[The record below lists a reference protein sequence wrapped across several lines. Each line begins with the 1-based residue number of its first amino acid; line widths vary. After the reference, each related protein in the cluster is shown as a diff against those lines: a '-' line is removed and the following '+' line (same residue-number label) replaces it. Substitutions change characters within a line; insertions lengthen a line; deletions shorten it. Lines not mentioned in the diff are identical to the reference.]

1 MKAIERLTIRN
12 FRNIKAAEY
21 HFGERTAIRG
31 RNHIGK
37 TNALQALYWVLTD
50 TMLENT
56 NDFDTIIPHDDSR
69 ALTEVTVT
77 FEDGTTFGKTYREKW
92 TKTRGS
98 DTETLTGHETC
109 FYFNGTLIKTKAEA
123 TSILKNLVFEEATT
137 AIMKYPMVDMTK
149 AVTNPLYL
157 FGQEEWKAARQFIIA
172 MVGDVSDDAIFA
184 AHPELASIRD
194 DLRSMNGHADMLAKK
209 YADSLKALKAQLTQ
223 VSTNQDFSAKKME
236 DNRVSDE
243 EARAAKKV
251 IEDIQ
256 EGLEQVREG
265 AKNAENPLLT
275 QKKHEVDAMQ
285 NEIATLQRE
294 IAEDENKHFETYTM
308 ERQNAMNDWSKQCNK
323 VNEIQADIDRLTRG
337 KSETEMKI
345 ASTEQELELAKQ
357 KKQRLY
363 DQYKEIKARE
373 FHFKET
379 VCPHC
384 GAVINSED
392 EEKARQEFENR
403 NNGDAVD
410 CIARGRACAT
420 EISRLE
426 AEVEA
431 YRRKLTESSDSTI
444 AQLQNELASASQ
456 KRELKKQFLD
466 SILPYRSPRH
476 DELDRMRAEKVKLEG
491 EARQIAASENNNAD
505 TLINQYL
512 QAKEGAKTSA
522 QTVLD
527 RKAVYE
533 SARADFENL
542 KNERT
547 IINHSLTVTDEKKES
562 MKQFIIAKL
571 HMINASTAR
580 VFPDIEFV
588 LIEPNIKEGSFN
600 EVCYPLI
607 KGKKT
612 PFINGSNSERIMTGI
627 AIINDIRKFLEL
639 PKAAIIF
646 DEGETLDSWSIGAIE
661 TDSQIVTTVVDD
673 NYSEPTAVLI
683 R

>member
-12 FRNIKAAEY
+12 FRNIKTAEY

-56 NDFDTIIPHDDSR
+56 NDFDTIVPHDDNR

-137 AIMKYPMVDMTK
+137 TVMKYPMVDMTK
-149 AVTNPLYL
+149 TVTNPLYL

-172 MVGDVSDDAIFA
+172 MVGDVSDDAIFD

-243 EARAAKKV
+243 EAKAAKKV

-256 EGLEQVREG
+256 QGLEQVREG
-265 AKNAENPLLT
+265 AKNAESPLLT
-275 QKKHEVDAMQ
+275 QKKNEVDAMADR
-285 NEIATLQRE
+285 ITTLQRE

-363 DQYKEIKARE
+363 EQYKEIKARE

-384 GAVINSED
+384 GAVINADD

-410 CIARGRACAT
+410 CVARGRATAT

-426 AEVEA
+426 AEIEA
-431 YRRKLTESSDSTI
+431 YRRKLTESSDSAI
-444 AQLQNELASASQ
+444 AQLQNELASAAQ
-456 KRELKKQFLD
+456 KRELKKQYLD
-466 SILPYRSPRH
+466 SIAPYRSPRNT
-476 DELDRMRAEKVKLEG
+476 ELVQMKAEKARLEA
-491 EARQIAASENNNAD
+491 EERQIALSENNNAD
-505 TLINQYL
+505 ALITQYL
-512 QAKEGAKTSA
+512 QAKEGAKASA
-522 QTVLD
+522 QAVLD

-547 IINHSLTVTDEKKES
+547 IINHNLTVTDEKKEA

-580 VFPDIEFV
+580 VFPDIEFI

-627 AIINDIRKFLEL
+627 AIINDIRKFLGL
-639 PKAAIIF
+639 PKTAIIF

>member
-1 MKAIERLTIRN
+1 MKTIEKLTIRN
-12 FRNIKAAEY
+12 FRNIKSAEY

-56 NDFDTIIPHDDSR
+56 NDFDTIVPHDDNR
-69 ALTEVTVT
+69 ALTEVTVA

-109 FYFNGTLIKTKAEA
+109 FYLNGTLIKTKTEA
-123 TSILKNLVFEEATT
+123 TSILKNLVFEGSTT
-137 AIMKYPMVDMTK
+137 DTMKYPMVDMAK

-157 FGQEEWKAARQFIIA
+157 FGQEEWKSARQFIIA
-172 MVGDVSDDAIFA
+172 MVGDVSDDAIFE
-184 AHPELASIRD
+184 AHPELASIRN
-194 DLRSMNGHADMLAKK
+194 DLRAMNGHADLLAKK
-209 YADSLKALKAQLTQ
+209 YADNLKALKTQLTQ
-223 VSTNQDFSAKKME
+223 VSTNQDFSSKKMD
-236 DNRVSDE
+236 DNRVSE
-243 EARAAKKV
+243 EEVTAAKKV
-251 IEDIQ
+251 IEDF
-256 EGLEQVREG
+256 EDGLKQVKEG
-265 AKNAENPLLT
+265 AKKAESPLLT
-275 QKKHEVDAMQ
+275 QKKNEITAME

-294 IAEDENKHFETYTM
+294 IAEDENRHFETYTM
-308 ERQNAMNDWSKQCNK
+308 ERQHAMNDWSKQCNK
-323 VNEIQADIDRLTRG
+323 VNEIQADIDRLT
-337 KSETEMKI
+337 KSKTDTEMKI
-345 ASTEQELELAKQ
+345 TDTQQELELAKQ

-363 DQYKEIKARE
+363 EQYKEIKARE

-379 VCPHC
+379 ICPHC

-410 CIARGRACAT
+410 CVARGRATAT

-426 AEVEA
+426 AEIEA
-431 YRRKLTESSDSTI
+431 YRRKLTESSDSAI
-444 AQLQNELASASQ
+444 AQLQNELASAAQ

-466 SILPYRSPRH
+466 SILPYRSPSH

-491 EARQIAASENNNAD
+491 EARQIASSENNSTE
-505 TLINQYL
+505 TLIAQYL
-512 QAKEGAKTSA
+512 QAKEGTKTGA
-522 QTVLD
+522 QAVLD

-547 IINHSLTVTDEKKES
+547 IINHNLTVTDEKREA

-627 AIINDIRKFLEL
+627 AIINDIRKFLGL
-639 PKAAIIF
+639 PKTAIIF
-646 DEGETLDSWSIGAIE
+646 DEGETLDSWSIRAID
-661 TDSQIVTTVVDD
+661 TDSQIITTAVDD